1 MKILTLLYRN
11 ICKGGWG
18 MLIKKRKYTK
28 PKRSIYRRI
37 DMMTCCYKK
46 ETDTGNSRLEYIF
59 IDNVKS
65 HSDVKLSK
73 SYGNI
78 NFADFWLETVKDNW
92 GERNGDS
99 GNELHFKRY
108 ISLLSDEKTEDQ
120 QQDFGTSFLKENV
133 LFIEICLNAAN
144 HQTELAAE
152 LQELINKTGRVF
164 YTLGNADLIIAL
176 AHDKSSGEEQIIQKI
191 FEIVHR
197 DYVHSCNVLFG
208 KRKDINDEGRI
219 RISTDLEYTD
229 DQESIKNRFKI
240 KNLGQQNPVQE
251 LQEIEKYLM
260 NNMQEY
266 SNNRNKKMLAFSQ
279 SLLRI
284 IHIMR
289 QQFKKGNHKNIF
301 YIFYPQVVLF
311 VRLFGEGKELLETEE
326 EQHLSNLDIID
337 KLPYEERQVRYEAE
351 VSLYN
356 GKKYQII
363 GEIEQAFRDFID
375 ITEILLHQ
383 IGHSSES
390 VFEDKSQD
398 LFLDDIPIKLCFLYI
413 AYMHEVTYLLN
424 DNPKNEYQYCL
435 SPLAYS
441 VPETECFEF
450 GLLPKSRLIKVMISR
465 HMMFTPR
472 SLFII
477 LSHEVSHYVN
487 DQIRSRVFR
496 SSCME
501 KILGIVFTEI
511 FYNIDISEN
520 VPEDVKKYYR
530 WSKKNTKEFIN
541 KKIDALMKEKKNASN
556 LGAVWHHFRYYYKDL
571 IRTEKEIWY
580 DKDWELENNINELP
594 HEIASAVR
602 EKPEMYSIMEEIRK
616 VQQEVQ
622 TQVDSMMAGADDEV
636 QKFLES
642 MKRIMKEVVADMSG
656 IMLLENSVYDYLEA
670 FVTSEGEVP
679 NKDTITVE
687 LINRIAMVVTV
698 LTENDYK
705 SWRKDCDNL
714 KIVLDEDCKNG
725 NNWEASVYLKD
736 LWDKVK
742 LFSGQIA
749 LMMKRPDEEP
759 KGKRQ
764 CNTEEKFQADDFFGN
779 LGIIKAEK
787 EYFQKCY
794 ENTDDYLKQIER
806 SQEKKRRREQ
816 ILTLYQDFAA
826 KEKGKDNSI
835 NLFFESYNKVVNEY
849 IKHIVNGL
857 K

>member
-1 MKILTLLYRN
+1 
-11 ICKGGWG
+11 
-18 MLIKKRKYTK
+18 
-28 PKRSIYRRI
+28 
-37 DMMTCCYKK
+37 
-46 ETDTGNSRLEYIF
+46 
-59 IDNVKS
+59 
-65 HSDVKLSK
+65 
-73 SYGNI
+73 
-78 NFADFWLETVKDNW
+78 
-92 GERNGDS
+92 
-99 GNELHFKRY
+99 
-108 ISLLSDEKTEDQ
+108 
-120 QQDFGTSFLKENV
+120 
-133 LFIEICLNAAN
+133 
-144 HQTELAAE
+144 
-152 LQELINKTGRVF
+152 
-164 YTLGNADLIIAL
+164 
-176 AHDKSSGEEQIIQKI
+176 
-191 FEIVHR
+191 
-197 DYVHSCNVLFG
+197 
-208 KRKDINDEGRI
+208 
-219 RISTDLEYTD
+219 
-229 DQESIKNRFKI
+229 
-240 KNLGQQNPVQE
+240 
-251 LQEIEKYLM
+251 
-260 NNMQEY
+260 
-266 SNNRNKKMLAFSQ
+266 MLAFSQ

-289 QQFKKGNHKNIF
+289 QQYKKGNHKNIF

-311 VRLFGEGKELLETEE
+311 VQLFGEGKKQLETEK
-326 EQHLSNLDIID
+326 EQHLSNLKSID
-337 KLPYEERQVRYEAE
+337 RLPYEKRQIKSEAE

-356 GKKYQII
+356 EKKYQII

-424 DNPKNEYQYCL
+424 DNPQNEYRYCL

-450 GLLPKSRLIKVMISR
+450 GLLPESRLIKVMISR

-487 DQIRSRVFR
+487 DRIRSRVFR
-496 SSCME
+496 SRCME

-556 LGAVWHHFRYYYKDL
+556 LEAVWYHFRYYYKDL

-580 DKDWELENNINELP
+580 DKDWELKNIINELP
-594 HEIASAVR
+594 HEFASNIRANP
-602 EKPEMYSIMEEIRK
+602 KMDSIMVEIIK
-616 VQQEVQ
+616 IQQDVQR
-622 TQVDSMMAGADDEV
+622 QVDNMMAGADDEV

-679 NKDTITVE
+679 DKDTITVE

-705 SWRKDCDNL
+705 RWRKDCGNL
-714 KIVLDEDCKNG
+714 EAVLLEDYMNG
-725 NNWEASVYLKD
+725 NNKEASTYLND
-736 LWDKVK
+736 LWEKVK
-742 LFSGQIA
+742 RFSDQIVSRI
-749 LMMKRPDEEP
+749 KGPDEESE
-759 KGKRQ
+759 KN
-764 CNTEEKFQADDFFGN
+764 NTEEGLHADDFFGN

-794 ENTDDYLKQIER
+794 EKAADHLKKIGKD
-806 SQEKKRRREQ
+806 SEKKRRREE
-816 ILTLYQDFAA
+816 ILTLYRDFAA

-835 NLFFESYNKVVNEY
+835 DLFFQSYNKIVKEY
-849 IKHIVNGL
+849 INHIV
-857 K
+857 

>member
-1 MKILTLLYRN
+1 
-11 ICKGGWG
+11 

-65 HSDVKLSK
+65 HSDKKLSK

-78 NFADFWLETVKDNW
+78 NFADFWLETVNDNL
-92 GERNGDS
+92 EDRNGDS
-99 GNELHFKRY
+99 GDEFHFKRY
-108 ISLLSDEKTEDQ
+108 ISLLSDEKTEEQ
-120 QQDFGTSFLKENV
+120 QQDFGISFLKANV

-191 FEIVHR
+191 SEIVHR

-208 KRKDINDEGRI
+208 KRRYINDEGRI
-219 RISTDLEYTD
+219 RISTDSGYAE
-229 DQESIKNRFKI
+229 EKKRIKNRLEI
-240 KNLGQQNPVQE
+240 KNPGDRNPVLK
-251 LQEIEKYLM
+251 LQGIEKDLID
-260 NNMQEY
+260 NMKEY
-266 SNNRNKKMLAFSQ
+266 SDNRNKKMLAFSQ

-284 IHIMR
+284 IHIMW
-289 QQFKKGNHKNIF
+289 QQYKKGNHKNIF

-311 VRLFGEGKELLETEE
+311 VQLFGEGKKQLETEK
-326 EQHLSNLDIID
+326 EQHLSNLKSID
-337 KLPYEERQVRYEAE
+337 RLPYEKRQIKSEAE

-356 GKKYQII
+356 EKKYQII

-424 DNPKNEYQYCL
+424 DNSQNEYQYCL

-487 DQIRSRVFR
+487 DQIRSRELR

-501 KILGIVFTEI
+501 EILGIVFTEI
-511 FYNIDISEN
+511 FYDIDISEN
-520 VPEDVKKYYR
+520 VSEDVKRYYR
-530 WSKKNTKEFIN
+530 WSKKSTKKFIN

-556 LGAVWHHFRYYYKDL
+556 LEEVWHHFRYYYKDL
-571 IRTEKEIWY
+571 ILTEKEIWY
-580 DKDWELENNINELP
+580 DKDWELENNINELS
-594 HEIASAVR
+594 HELASDIRAN
-602 EKPEMYSIMEEIRK
+602 PEMDSIMVEIRK
-616 VQQEVQ
+616 IQQDVQR
-622 TQVDSMMAGADDEV
+622 QVDSMMAGTDDEV

-679 NKDTITVE
+679 DKDTITVE

-698 LTENDYK
+698 FYENDYK
-705 SWRKDCDNL
+705 NWRKDCDNL
-714 KIVLDEDCKNG
+714 KIVLDEDCRIG
-725 NNWEASVYLKD
+725 NNKGASAYLKD

-742 LFSGQIA
+742 IFSDQIA
-749 LMMKRPDEEP
+749 LMMKRADEEP
-759 KGKRQ
+759 KGRRQ
-764 CNTEEKFQADDFFGN
+764 CNTEEKLHADDFFGN
-779 LGIIKAEK
+779 IGIIKAEK
-787 EYFQKCY
+787 KYFQKCY
-794 ENTDDYLKQIER
+794 ENTEVHLKQIER
-806 SQEKKRRREQ
+806 NQEKKRRREQ

-835 NLFFESYNKVVNEY
+835 DLFFQSYNKMVNEY
-849 IKHIVNGL
+849 IKHIVDGL